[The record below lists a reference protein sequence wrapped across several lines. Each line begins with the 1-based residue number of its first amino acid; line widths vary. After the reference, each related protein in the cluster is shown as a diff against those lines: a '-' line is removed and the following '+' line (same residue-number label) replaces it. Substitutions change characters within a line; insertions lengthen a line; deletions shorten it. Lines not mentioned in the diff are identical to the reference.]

1 MAIREK
7 RKQNKTR
14 CPSDNHAGNNI
25 FYGKIANSS
34 DNTKEQSGQKFA
46 LAEKK
51 INAVEL
57 SDNRLEKIESANE
70 KNNSEKNLNEKKISK
85 KENNTRRELSEISNH
100 QIYVNW
106 EKIFS
111 CSLYCSDFLRGF
123 FIPVLTHT
131 RDPDNLFIN
140 DRGHI
145 ILDIR
150 DEKDYRI
157 ISAKLSLEHVIEE
170 FDSRRFIMKDG
181 EHRYICLNK
190 KISSEVIRELKNQEL
205 ELPAFGCEKPGIKK
219 ISENVICDEYDCH
232 YENVTSACPQ
242 DVTENL
248 SGADESNKKNSDE
261 KSENPKFSEIESCI
275 NEMIDYISSG
285 DSPYFERVEVLT
297 ENRRAVRIEAMEH
310 MISDRHPEIKL
321 INVKRHLRD
330 PRLKLKGLLNIT
342 RQKIILESVF
352 VNREEQ

>member
-1 MAIREK
+1 M
-7 RKQNKTR
+7 
-14 CPSDNHAGNNI
+14 
-25 FYGKIANSS
+25 
-34 DNTKEQSGQKFA
+34 
-46 LAEKK
+46 
-51 INAVEL
+51 
-57 SDNRLEKIESANE
+57 
-70 KNNSEKNLNEKKISK
+70 
-85 KENNTRRELSEISNH
+85 
-100 QIYVNW
+100 
-106 EKIFS
+106 
-111 CSLYCSDFLRGF
+111 
-123 FIPVLTHT
+123 
-131 RDPDNLFIN
+131 
-140 DRGHI
+140 
-145 ILDIR
+145 
-150 DEKDYRI
+150 
-157 ISAKLSLEHVIEE
+157 IEE

-248 SGADESNKKNSDE
+248 SRTDESNKKNSDE